1 VKTRGGIVRRWLA
14 FTIILI
20 LFGVSGA
27 LSGNKIMEIYN
38 SISAMSNKNTPA
50 SYKVKI
56 ENDNFNAA
64 LDDLPEDILTGQG
77 RPTVQVYFNRGE
89 GVRIIIENIKI
100 EYASL
105 FSMYEEYFKF
115 SGISKV
121 QNPSEFKEIID
132 KDKVSFLE
140 EDGDTVVVKAWDPD
154 KEEKDNNF
162 ALFTFDKKKWVIRK
176 AVYYLDGNPYVQAE
190 NRYKVFG
197 KYYMPYEIVL
207 KNLVE
212 NSSDTFLFT
221 NYRFNQ

>member
-1 VKTRGGIVRRWLA
+1 MLT
-14 FTIILI
+14 

-27 LSGNKIMEIYN
+27 LSGNKIMEIYD
-38 SISAMSNKNTPA
+38 SISAMSKKNTPA

-64 LDDLPEDILTGQG
+64 LADLPEDILTGKG
-77 RPTVQVYFNRGE
+77 EPTVQVYFNRGE

-140 EDGDTVVVKAWDPD
+140 EDGDTVVVKAWDPE

-162 ALFTFDKKKWVIRK
+162 ALFTLEKKNWVISK

-190 NRYKVFG
+190 NRYKIFG
-197 KYYMPYEIVL
+197 NYYMPYEIVL
-207 KNLVE
+207 TNLVE